1 MSSKIKVRTIR
12 PHDTSEG
19 MKLPGDVYGRTKEDA
34 DSLSAL
40 GVVRIVATAKPKDG
54 K

>member
-12 PHDTSEG
+12 PHDTVEG
-19 MKLPGDVYGRTKEDA
+19 MKLPGDGYDRTKEDA
-34 DSLSAL
+34 DHLSAL
-40 GVVRIVATAKPKDG
+40 GVVGLVASAKPKAG